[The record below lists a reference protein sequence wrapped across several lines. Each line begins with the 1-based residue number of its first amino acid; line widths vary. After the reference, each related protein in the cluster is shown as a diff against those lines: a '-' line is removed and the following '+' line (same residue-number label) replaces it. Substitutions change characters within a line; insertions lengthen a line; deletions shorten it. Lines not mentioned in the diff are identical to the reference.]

1 MSQFLFQTPAGY
13 LYDYTK
19 SKVLWLS
26 IAAISTTCLTVF
38 TALFAKPEGA
48 NLPLMIFIK
57 FLQGAVTSFIPP
69 GLNSITQ
76 GIVGAAGMTSQVSTN
91 EMMNH
96 LGTAIIVLTG
106 SLVGFFLYPDLG
118 FLFVVSPIA
127 CVGFLSFLNRIQPS
141 DIDHA
146 AARGLAS
153 ANDGAPPT
161 TSPTA
166 DYNPPAMYDGDE
178 SKAGGPQ
185 PSFNFGWNSIAASTF
200 TSSRET
206 KADSPFRVLR
216 DPVLLTL

>member
-13 LYDYTK
+13 LYDYTT

-26 IAAISTTCLTVF
+26 IAAISTTLLTVF
-38 TALFAKPEGA
+38 TAVFAKPEGA
-48 NLPLMIFIK
+48 NLALMIFIK

-106 SLVGFFLYPDLG
+106 SLIGFFLYPNLG
-118 FLFVVSPIA
+118 ILFIVSPIA
-127 CVGFLSFLNRIQPS
+127 CAGFLSFLTRIKAN

-146 AARGLAS
+146 AARGLAAS
-153 ANDGAPPT
+153 DTPPT
-161 TSPTA
+161 TE
-166 DYNPPAMYDGDE
+166 YNPPIDTTGDE
-178 SKAGGPQ
+178 SRAGGPQ
-185 PSFNFGWNSIAASTF
+185 PSFNFGWNSVAASTV
-200 TSSRET
+200 TSSKEH
-206 KADSPFRVLR
+206 KAESPFRVLR
-216 DPVLLTL
+216 DPILLTL